1 MSTLRNRVGGW
12 CASSTPRK
20 LSPAAAGNGPYPQD
34 VSRPTYPEV
43 AATRGVLPP
52 GYQHLDR
59 SRVIGRGCQSFERAA
74 DALMGWEVQR
84 GAGLAVCATSARAAE
99 GETVTVRLGLGR
111 LVISASCVVVYTV
124 QEPRRRGFAYGT
136 LAGHPECGE
145 ELFLVEHCEDD
156 IVRLT
161 IRAFFRPALWWSRA
175 LSPATRILQRVVTA
189 RYLRA
194 LDG

>member
-1 MSTLRNRVGGW
+1 M
-12 CASSTPRK
+12 
-20 LSPAAAGNGPYPQD
+20 
-34 VSRPTYPEV
+34 SRPTYPEV

-74 DALMGWEVQR
+74 DALMRWEVQR
-84 GAGLAVCATSARAAE
+84 GAGLAVCATSARVAE
-99 GETVTVRLGLGR
+99 GETVTVRLGLGW
-111 LVISASCVVVYTV
+111 LAISASCVVVYTV

-175 LSPATRILQRVVTA
+175 VSPATRIIQRVVTA